1 MDILNSPESC
11 LRSIPGQVL
20 ALRRRRERKRDEGRR
35 SNVELG
41 SVVDSVALEPPSDAG
56 EYRTLDLIRTPP
68 GLELRY
74 LDVLQRNPSVLA
86 TSLHFTG
93 QVAQQ
98 TVDSVAQVSGSP
110 SWVRLTTDL
119 QLQGLADLGQLLG
132 RNVVLTV
139 DVSESHTK
147 AVLTAAAKAAN
158 YCEHSEHTGSLEF
171 VGIRALV
178 QNNLIGLYEYAKAF
192 AQLGNVSCNRLALV
206 MPVDF
211 GRACLHS
218 PDGQRN
224 PVQGA
229 AAVAAYSIPL
239 LELALRISL
248 RACARRLAPAHR
260 GYRLPAVF
268 AAAGNREP
276 TGQLRHRLAYPAL
289 RPECIAVTHC
299 MTVGPMRTPNAS
311 SDLPISHDT
320 KPVFAL
326 DEAVAKKSGAE
337 TSGTSFAAPWY
348 ATWALCD
355 GSDFDAVELLGPF
368 ARQAR
373 ATSMATPINL
383 VGQFHG
389 RNVAQR
395 AFLIDDKRR
404 PSASKGQGLVYLLVQ
419 AVSHVNEA
427 FDDAEFAITGSAAT
441 LAYFQGLRSPAESF
455 FLCPPSDIDVVYTSE
470 GPLSDRR
477 LNLVRTWFQNE
488 LRDVVRVRRLEVDI
502 QDIDGRVA
510 PLSLCQCIVPST
522 AMFITEAG
530 LLDVWGGAEDL
541 GQGKLRVLMPS
552 GMGSDAAH
560 PQAIVERFA
569 QFPSLLIA
577 LNSALR
583 LHEVASKLATPTAV
597 DLAEDY
603 SSVLRACILLDGS
616 HALSPAT
623 LYRLQKLAGL
633 LPSNLNG
640 PAVLPPN
647 VAQMLRVLTRWI
659 EGRLASSAGQ
669 SQPTLAALRARL
681 PNIAN

>member
-1 MDILNSPESC
+1 MDGLNSPESC
-11 LRSIPGQVL
+11 LRSIPGQVI
-20 ALRRRRERKRDEGRR
+20 ALRRRREQRRDEGRR
-35 SNVELG
+35 STVETG
-41 SVVDSVALEPPSDAG
+41 SVVDSFALELPSDAG
-56 EYRTLDLIRTPP
+56 EYRSLDLIRTPP

-74 LDVLQRNPSVLA
+74 LNVLQRNPNVLA
-86 TSLHFTG
+86 TSLHYTG

-98 TVDSVAQVSGSP
+98 SAESVAQAPGYP
-110 SWVRLTTDL
+110 SWVRLTPDL
-119 QLQGLADLGQLLG
+119 QLQGLADLGRLQG

-158 YCEHSEHTGSLEF
+158 YCERSEHTGSLEF

-192 AQLGNVSCNRLALV
+192 AQLSNILCNRLALI

-218 PDGQRN
+218 PEGQKN
-224 PVQGA
+224 PVNGA
-229 AAVAAYSIPL
+229 AAFAAYSIPV

-248 RACARRLAPAHR
+248 RACARRLAPNHR

-299 MTVGPMRTPNAS
+299 ISVGATRTPNAS
-311 SDLPISHDT
+311 SDLPLSHDT

-326 DEAVAKKSGAE
+326 DEAVAKRSGAE

-355 GSDFDAVELLGPF
+355 QSDADPVELLGPF

-373 ATSMATPINL
+373 AISMATPIKLIAQLQGRSVAQPAFL
-383 VGQFHG
+383 VGDT
-389 RNVAQR
+389 RKLA
-395 AFLIDDKRR
+395 
-404 PSASKGQGLVYLLVQ
+404 ASKGQGLVYLLVE
-419 AVSHVNEA
+419 AVSRVNDA

-441 LAYFQGLRSPAESF
+441 LAYFQSVRSPTETVFSR
-455 FLCPPSDIDVVYTSE
+455 PPSDIDVVYASE
-470 GPLSDRR
+470 SPLSDRR
-477 LNLVRTWFQNE
+477 LNLARTWFQNE
-488 LRDVVRVRRLEVDI
+488 LRDIVRVRKLEVDI

-541 GQGKLRVLMPS
+541 DRGKLRVIMPS
-552 GMGSDAAH
+552 AMDSDATH

-583 LHEVASKLATPTAV
+583 LHEVASKLAKPTPM

-603 SSVLRACILLDGS
+603 SHVLQACIQLDGV

-640 PAVLPPN
+640 PAVLPPY
-647 VAQMLRVLTRWI
+647 VLHMLRVLKRWI
-659 EGRLASSAGQ
+659 EGRLPSSAGQ
-669 SQPTLAALRARL
+669 SQSTLAALLARL
-681 PNIAN
+681 RI